1 MVGRSVLVLGDSL
14 TFHGPRHAEPAS
26 EPRLWPNVLAETLG
40 VRAELF
46 AGAGW
51 TARDA
56 WWTVSGNPRVWALM
70 PHICAVVFAV
80 GGMDTLPS
88 PLPSYLREGLRYLRP
103 AGLRRRV
110 RRGYLAAQPLLARV
124 QASVTG
130 GWPVALP
137 ARLTVRYLERCRV
150 AVHALRP
157 EVPIVALSP
166 SVHRSAG
173 YGYVHS
179 GRERGAAAIRAWAAA
194 VGVPVVEL
202 ASLVGEHIAAGHGNP
217 DGMHWGWDAHAA
229 VGKAV
234 ATALAELG
242 IGEAHKPWPL

>member
-1 MVGRSVLVLGDSL
+1 MRVRQPVLVLGDSL
-14 TFHGPRHAEPAS
+14 TFHGPAYAEPAS
-26 EPRLWPNVLAETLG
+26 EPRLWPNVLADTLG

-56 WWTVSGNPRVWALM
+56 WWAVSGNPRVWALM
-70 PHICAVVFAV
+70 PHLGAVVFAV

-88 PLPSYLREGLRYLRP
+88 PLPTYLREGLRYLRP
-103 AGLRRRV
+103 DWLRRRA
-110 RRGYLAAQPLLARV
+110 RQGYLAAQPLLARA
-124 QASVTG
+124 QASAFG

-137 ARLTVRYLERCRV
+137 PRLTARYLERCRV
-150 AVHALRP
+150 AIHAIRP
-157 EVPIVALSP
+157 RLPIVALSP

-173 YGYVHS
+173 YGYVHG
-179 GRERGAAAIRAWAAA
+179 GRERGAAAILFWAAGA
-194 VGVPVVEL
+194 GVPVVDL
-202 ASLVGEHIAAGHGNP
+202 PSLVGEHIAAGHGNP

-234 ATALAELG
+234 AAALAELG
-242 IGEAHKPWPL
+242 VGRG